1 MKQLISILLSSLI
14 LLSSTGVTYAQ
25 HFCGEYEM
33 MAKITLGQE
42 SLSCGMVMPQDDGC
56 SDESS
61 KDHNCCDNEYT
72 QVDTDDNFSGV
83 SFDFQL
89 QPEILAA
96 FVSVFMLQEIEVDR
110 DQLNYY
116 KDYSPPP
123 LENNLQVLYET
134 FLI

>member
-1 MKQLISILLSSLI
+1 MLL

-33 MAKITLGQE
+33 MAKITLGE
-42 SLSCGMVMPQDDGC
+42 EHLSCGMAMEAINACG
-56 SDESS
+56 DEQE
-61 KDHNCCDNEYT
+61 KDHECCDNEYT
-72 QVDTDDNFSGV
+72 QIDTDDNFSGV

-89 QPEILAA
+89 QPEFITA
-96 FVSVFMLQEIEVDR
+96 FVSVFVLQEVEVYTPKHD
-110 DQLNYY
+110 YY

-123 LENNLQVLYET
+123 LGENLLVLYET

>member
-1 MKQLISILLSSLI
+1 M
-14 LLSSTGVTYAQ
+14 
-25 HFCGEYEM
+25 
-33 MAKITLGQE
+33 
-42 SLSCGMVMPQDDGC
+42 
-56 SDESS
+56 
-61 KDHNCCDNEYT
+61 
-72 QVDTDDNFSGV
+72 DTDDNFSGV

-96 FVSVFMLQEIEVDR
+96 FVSVFMLQEIEVNR